1 VAEKVADQER
11 GGDGP
16 QGRGTGKF
24 DEGLGEEVTAMSDE
38 LHGVLSPL
46 LAAHGLELVDLEVR
60 SGLVRVTV
68 DREGGIDLDS
78 LASANRTVSAAL
90 DEIDPM
96 PGRYALEVSSPGVE
110 RRLRTPE
117 HFGRALG
124 ETVSVRTLPG
134 TGDVRRV
141 QGRLSAADE
150 SGFVLEGP
158 EIPGGSLRIA
168 YDEVERART
177 VFEWGAKPAPSPS
190 RAKGAPPRPRERT
203 PKVEKN
209 AKTERVTTP

>member
-1 VAEKVADQER
+1 M
-11 GGDGP
+11 
-16 QGRGTGKF
+16 
-24 DEGLGEEVTAMSDE
+24 TAMTDD
-38 LHGVLSPL
+38 LHDVLSPL

-60 SGLVRVTV
+60 PGMVRVTV
-68 DREGGIDLDS
+68 DREGGIDLDG

-90 DEIDPM
+90 DGIDPL
-96 PGRYALEVSSPGVE
+96 PGRYTLEVSSPGVE

-117 HFGRALG
+117 QFGRALG

-141 QGRLSAADE
+141 QGRLSVADDQ
-150 SGFVLEGP
+150 GFVLEGP
-158 EIPGGSLRIA
+158 EVPGGSLRIA

-190 RAKGAPPRPRERT
+190 RGGGPTANRAKGSPARSKRPGRGAGNEA
-203 PKVEKN
+203 E
-209 AKTERVTTP
+209 TERVTTP

>member
-1 VAEKVADQER
+1 MA
-11 GGDGP
+11 
-16 QGRGTGKF
+16 
-24 DEGLGEEVTAMSDE
+24 DE

-68 DREGGIDLDS
+68 DRQGGIGLDD
-78 LASANRTVSAAL
+78 LASANRTISAAL
-90 DEIDPM
+90 DEIDPL
-96 PGRYALEVSSPGVE
+96 PGRYTLEVSSPGVE

-134 TGDVRRV
+134 TGEVRRV
-141 QGRLSAADE
+141 QGRLSVADE
-150 SGFVLEGP
+150 SGLVLEGP
-158 EIPGGSLRIA
+158 EVPGGSLRIA

-177 VFEWGAKPAPSPS
+177 VFEWGAKPASSPS
-190 RAKGAPPRPRERT
+190 RARGAPGGRGGGAPGGKTKGSPARPKGPAART
-203 PKVEKN
+203 N